1 MIILF
6 IDREVTNYMEK
17 VIKRNKLTEHISY
30 YISDNT
36 IYLFQDEYN
45 FTKEDI
51 KLLSKRLSLIIEE
64 NDISYINITAS
75 EIEKKKDL
83 YRDLGFTLSY
93 YDVNKL
99 NLLFKGRKDKTKYR
113 CYGIMTKSDFL
124 NELMEDKK
132 VEDKKN
138 EDNTKVVNSNSG
150 FVSSMIL
157 LFGGIILLCYLC
169 VEGAIYLV
177 KQKGDIM
184 LVSDLLVILQKII
197 DISLVWMM
205 VYFILKNIKNNVK
218 IILLFKGVLVILVI
232 KILSDTLNLTTIGL
246 LLEYVIMWG
255 PLALIIIFQ
264 PEIRSILEHIGR
276 KQLLG
281 RHKVLTLDE
290 REKLVYEIMS
300 AVDYLRKSR
309 IGALIVVERD
319 ISLNEYIERSKPI
332 YGDISSEL
340 LISIFFP
347 RNPLHDGGVII
358 QGNKITSAGAVFP
371 ISINSKISKKLGTR
385 HRAAIGISEESDAIA
400 IVVSEET
407 GKISIAVDG
416 NLNYNLSLDD
426 ARMILVEELKP
437 KREVLLDDEFV
448 DEKEDDNDE
457 EA

>member
-1 MIILF
+1 M
-6 IDREVTNYMEK
+6 
-17 VIKRNKLTEHISY
+17 
-30 YISDNT
+30 
-36 IYLFQDEYN
+36 
-45 FTKEDI
+45 
-51 KLLSKRLSLIIEE
+51 
-64 NDISYINITAS
+64 
-75 EIEKKKDL
+75 
-83 YRDLGFTLSY
+83 TLDS
-93 YDVNKL
+93 V
-99 NLLFKGRKDKTKYR
+99 
-113 CYGIMTKSDFL
+113 
-124 NELMEDKK
+124 
-132 VEDKKN
+132 
-138 EDNTKVVNSNSG
+138 
-150 FVSSMIL
+150 
-157 LFGGIILLCYLC
+157 
-169 VEGAIYLV
+169 
-177 KQKGDIM
+177 
-184 LVSDLLVILQKII
+184 LVILRAII
-197 DISLVWMM
+197 DISLVLM
-205 VYFILKNIKNNVK
+205 VIYFILKNIKNNVK
-218 IILLFKGVLVILVI
+218 MILLFKGVFVVLIV

-290 REKLVYEIMS
+290 REKLVYEVMS

-309 IGALIVVERD
+309 IGALIVLERD

-332 YGDISSEL
+332 YADISSEL

-407 GKISIAVDG
+407 GKISIAVGG

-426 ARMILVEELKP
+426 ARMILIEELKP
-437 KREVLLDDEFV
+437 KREVLLDDEF
-448 DEKEDDNDE
+448 EEEEEDNNE
-457 EA
+457 RA